1 MKQTVGIA
9 TMFVAAGA
17 LAACDAEPD
26 PRIQM
31 EDETTVEAEVPNDPA
46 AIDVLAE
53 REDLSMFRDLLMQ
66 TNLGPALANARSM
79 TLFAPNNDAFAALDE
94 ETMAALQ
101 DEANTAEVRRVLG
114 IHLLRNSMP
123 ASDLM
128 AQLEGGA
135 DAEAVMTTSN
145 NYQLTAELNE
155 DGEPVLVDGLGN
167 QARLVE
173 TDIPAANGTVHIID
187 NVLLLPGLV
196 PAEDEVAA
204 ED

>member
-1 MKQTVGIA
+1 MKRTFGIA
-9 TMFVAAGA
+9 AMLVATGA

-79 TLFAPNNDAFAALDE
+79 TLFAPTNDAFAALDE

-101 DEANTAEVRRVLG
+101 DLSL
-114 IHLLRNSMP
+114 IH
-123 ASDLM
+123 
-128 AQLEGGA
+128 
-135 DAEAVMTTSN
+135 
-145 NYQLTAELNE
+145 
-155 DGEPVLVDGLGN
+155 
-167 QARLVE
+167 
-173 TDIPAANGTVHIID
+173 I
-187 NVLLLPGLV
+187 
-196 PAEDEVAA
+196 
-204 ED
+204 